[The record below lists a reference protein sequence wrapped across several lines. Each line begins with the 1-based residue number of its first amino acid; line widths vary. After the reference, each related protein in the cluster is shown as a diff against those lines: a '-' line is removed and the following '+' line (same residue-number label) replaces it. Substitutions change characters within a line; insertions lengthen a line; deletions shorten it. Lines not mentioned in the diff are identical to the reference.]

1 MAHEL
6 LLNKPGDFKR
16 RQKVLK
22 THLKTEQVLKSQQCL
37 FSEKPG

>member
-1 MAHEL
+1 MAREL

-16 RQKVLK
+16 RPKVLN
-22 THLKTEQVLKSQQCL
+22 THLKTEQVLKSQRL